1 MVVVDREFRD
11 WLRGLAVPSTA
22 NHDDGSGAT
31 MELSDQAAD
40 YLARIATDGTLKAAL
55 AEIAASEPELA
66 G

>member
-1 MVVVDREFRD
+1 MAVVDREFRD

-22 NHDDGSGAT
+22 SHDDGPGA
-31 MELSDQAAD
+31 MVLSDQAAD